1 MAGQVTIDILSDDVL
16 LCIFYFVQFEVNRLW
31 HLTWWH
37 RLVHVCRRW
46 RSVVFE
52 SPNTLDLRIICT
64 PWTPAQLLGI
74 WPPIPIFITN
84 TLVNTTDRPLF
95 HYHFDAAI
103 VHRNRVCEI
112 DLCLAISE
120 LQQLAS
126 TMQERFFALIHLQ
139 LRSSYLGHRILALP
153 NGFLGGS
160 APRLQSLTLISI
172 PFPALP
178 KLLLSATDLVD
189 LTLCDIPHYGYIS
202 PEVFV
207 LHLAMLANLKSLVI
221 EFTLPL
227 SRPDREG
234 RRSQLPTRTKTRT
247 ILPALTLFEFKGV
260 NKYLE
265 DFVAR
270 IDAPLLDSIGIT
282 FEFFHRSIFDIPVLA
297 QFIRRTTRFQALNEA
312 HVDLGSNIVDVR
324 SLPPTRI
331 FDEKLGLR
339 ITCNDVVWDPSSV
352 AQVFTLFFLSVYTAE
367 HLYVYGSGYLEE
379 LDDIESMHW
388 PEISHTFTAVKSLY
402 LSEAFA
408 QYIAPAMQELRERA
422 IDVLPALES
431 LFLEEFSVSGLLQD
445 AFGQFLAARQ
455 LLGHPV
461 AVSRWY
467 WI

>member
-84 TLVNTTDRPLF
+84 TLVNTIDRPLF

-103 VHRNRVCEI
+103 VHRNRACEI
-112 DLCLAISE
+112 DLCFAITE

-126 TMQERFFALIHLQ
+126 TMQERFPALIHLQ
-139 LRSSYLGHRILALP
+139 LRSSYFGHRIPALP

-160 APRLQSLTLISI
+160 VPRLQSLTLISI

-189 LTLCDIPHYGYIS
+189 LTLCDIPHSGYIS

-207 LHLAMLANLKSLVI
+207 PHLAMLANPKSLVM
-221 EFTLPL
+221 EFTPPL

-234 RRSQLPTRTKTRT
+234 RRPQLPTRTKTRT

-270 IDAPLLDSIGIT
+270 IDALLLDSIGIT

-312 HVDLGSNIVDVR
+312 HVDFGSNIVDVR

-339 ITCNDVVWDPSSV
+339 ITCNDVVWDHSSV
-352 AQVFTLFFLSVYTAE
+352 AQVFTLFFPSVYTVE

-379 LDDIESMHW
+379 LDDIESMQW
-388 PEISHTFTAVKSLY
+388 PEIFHTFTAVKSLY

-422 IDVLPALES
+422 IGVLPALES
-431 LFLEEFSVSGLLQD
+431 LFWKSFRYRVFSRTPLAS
-445 AFGQFLAARQ
+445 FLP
-455 LLGHPV
+455 HD
-461 AVSRWY
+461 SS
-467 WI
+467 